1 MGANGTT
8 DLGIAGGG
16 TRRRARIEDE
26 NGRARLDLS
35 KSDLPKSDLPK
46 GDLPK

>member
-1 MGANGTT
+1 MGANSTT

-16 TRRRARIEDE
+16 TRRARIEDE

-35 KSDLPKSDLPK
+35 KSDLPK